1 MLSASSLLILMSKVV
16 IMPCDVDFAQRFEL
30 LQSGLV
36 IVAELEEQTDDDSS
50 PQLEQARSYLA
61 QAGQKIS
68 TSEFDR
74 RFFKTMGLASSV
86 AVSYGQDDLAEDALK
101 LGGDEV

>member
-1 MLSASSLLILMSKVV
+1 
-16 IMPCDVDFAQRFEL
+16 MPCDVDFAQRFEL

-36 IVAELEEQTDDDSS
+36 IVAELEE
-50 PQLEQARSYLA
+50 RSYLA

>member
-1 MLSASSLLILMSKVV
+1 
-16 IMPCDVDFAQRFEL
+16 MPCDDDFTYQFES
-30 LQSGLV
+30 LQSGLA
-36 IVAELEEQTDDDSS
+36 IVSELEEQTDDDSS
-50 PQLEQARSYLA
+50 PRLEQARSHLA
-61 QAGQKIS
+61 QAGQKIG

-74 RFFKTMGLASSV
+74 RFSKAMGLASSV

>member
-1 MLSASSLLILMSKVV
+1 LLILLSKVV
-16 IMPCDVDFAQRFEL
+16 VMPCDADFAQRFEL

-50 PQLEQARSYLA
+50 PQLEQAWSYLA

-68 TSEFDR
+68 TSGFDS
-74 RFFKTMGLASSV
+74 RFSKAMGMASSV
-86 AVSYGQDDLAEDALK
+86 AVANGYDEIADDALK
-101 LGGDEV
+101 LGGGEV

>member
-16 IMPCDVDFAQRFEL
+16 IMPCDADFAQRFEL

-50 PQLEQARSYLA
+50 PQLEQRSYLA

-74 RFFKTMGLASSV
+74 RFFKAMGLASSV